1 MLYKN
6 ARRNAERD
14 VGTVV
19 IKWKEMQRIEYRGQP
34 VLTLPMVTRLHERE
48 AKHAK
53 NDVRNN
59 KDRSIE
65 NEDYFVV
72 PHAERSLHEGAEC
85 KLL

>member
-72 PHAERSLHEGAEC
+72 PHAE
-85 KLL
+85 

>member
-34 VLTLPMVTRLHERE
+34 VLTLPNGGSV
-48 AKHAK
+48 A
-53 NDVRNN
+53 
-59 KDRSIE
+59 
-65 NEDYFVV
+65 
-72 PHAERSLHEGAEC
+72 
-85 KLL
+85 